1 MLHEDVTRLCNEQV
15 NREFFSA
22 YLYLQLSCY
31 YTDQGL
37 DGFAHWF
44 DVQAQEERD
53 HARLFI
59 QYLQHSGMPVTLQ
72 AIAQPQAQPDS
83 FLVPLKMGLAHEQS
97 VTQSIYAIYE
107 AAQRARDFRSMQFLD
122 WFVKEQ
128 GEEERSAEELIQKF
142 NLFASDAK
150 GLYMLDQALASR
162 VYAAPT
168 LTLE

>member
-107 AAQRARDFRSMQFLD
+107 
-122 WFVKEQ
+122 